1 MPILYSGHRIFAP
14 LSFSFIIRQFISDLV
29 HIFCNF
35 IPAYQSDQERERN
48 HGNHPADKHL
58 VNRVLRG
65 DTQAFGTIIKNTE
78 KLVAQIVFKMVSSAE
93 DRKDLA
99 QDIYL
104 KTFQNLGGFKFQSKL
119 STWIARIA
127 YNTCLSWLGKKKPY
141 LPGNLH
147 EEDKWN
153 HLSTESRHHYS
164 PVSSDSES
172 LIFQKELT
180 GILRTEMSG
189 LPVIYQT
196 LITLFHQESM
206 TYEELTQVTSLPE
219 GTVKSH
225 LFRAR
230 KMLKENILSKYK
242 KEAL

>member
-1 MPILYSGHRIFAP
+1 
-14 LSFSFIIRQFISDLV
+14 V
-29 HIFCNF
+29 N
-35 IPAYQSDQERERN
+35 ETK
-48 HGNHPADKHL
+48 GNNPADKYL
-58 VNRVLRG
+58 VDRVLRG
-65 DTQAFGTIIKNTE
+65 DTRAFGIIIKNTE
-78 KLVAQIVFKMVSSAE
+78 NLVAQIVFKMVPVAE

-104 KTFQNLGGFKFQSKL
+104 KTFQSLGGFKFQSKL

-127 YNTCLSWLGKKKPY
+127 YNTCLTWLEKKKPV
-141 LPGNLH
+141 LTGNLH
-147 EEDKWN
+147 EEDQWN
-153 HLSTESRHHYS
+153 HLSTENRHIHS
-164 PVSSDSES
+164 SVSSESET
-172 LIFQKELT
+172 LIFQKELS
-180 GILRTEMSG
+180 GILRREISE
-189 LPVIYQT
+189 LPPIYQT

-230 KMLKENILSKYK
+230 KMLKENLLSKYK

>member
-1 MPILYSGHRIFAP
+1 MFPLTGRLEIFPDWHEFYAT
-14 LSFSFIIRQFISDLV
+14 LSSLTGLINNVNDTI
-29 HIFCNF
+29 
-35 IPAYQSDQERERN
+35 
-48 HGNHPADKHL
+48 GNNPKDKHL
-58 VNRVLRG
+58 VDRVLRG
-65 DTQAFGTIIKNTE
+65 DTRAFAIIIKNTE
-78 KLVAQIVFKMVSSAE
+78 NLVVQIVFKMVPVVE

-104 KTFQNLGGFKFQSKL
+104 KTFNSLGGFKFQSKL

-127 YNTCLSWLGKKKPY
+127 YNTCLSWIEKKKPL

-147 EEDKWN
+147 DMNAWKN
-153 HLSTESRHHYS
+153 HSTENLDHYAT
-164 PVSSDSES
+164 VSNESES
-172 LIFQKELT
+172 QVFQKEARA
-180 GILRTEMSG
+180 ILRKEIDK

-196 LITLFHQESM
+196 LITLFHHESLS
-206 TYEELTQVTSLPE
+206 YEELMQITGLPE

-230 KMLKENILSKYK
+230 KMLKENLLLQYK